1 MSQPINNGKKLCG
14 LIGNPVGHTLSP
26 IIHHHLASLCGHD
39 LEYRPM
45 QVEAD
50 ELKETVLDA
59 VVGHMAGCNVTVP
72 YKSAVIEYLDSL
84 DSLAEGIGAVNT
96 IVPTAEG
103 LKGYNTDMPGLLRA
117 MTEDGVSIKGEHVLI
132 LGAGGVARAVAFL
145 MLREGAAQ
153 VYILNRT
160 VEKAEDIVREMQSAT
175 GHTNISAMNIAEY
188 ANLPQGQKYL
198 AIQATSVGLYPDT
211 ERAVLED
218 ATFYERIHT
227 GYDLIYTPAD
237 TKFMRLVRAHGGQA
251 YNGLKMLLYQAI
263 IAYELWHDVQITSE
277 MAKQTYQV
285 LVDAVERR
293 KR

>member
-1 MSQPINNGKKLCG
+1 KLCG

-26 IIHHHLASLCGHD
+26 VIHHHLASLCGHH

-50 ELKETVLDA
+50 ELKTMVRNTVA
-59 VVGHMAGCNVTVP
+59 GHMAGCNVTVP
-72 YKSAVIEYLDSL
+72 YKSAVIQYLDRL
-84 DSLAEGIGAVNT
+84 DPVAEGIGAVNT
-96 IVPTAEG
+96 IVPTPEG
-103 LKGYNTDMPGLLRA
+103 LTGFNTDMPGLLRA
-117 MTEDGVSIKGEHVLI
+117 MTEDGVSIKGEHVII

-160 VEKAEDIVREMQSAT
+160 VEKAESIVQEMRRVT
-175 GHTNISAMNIAEY
+175 GHTNILAMSMEEY
-188 ANLPQGQKYL
+188 GNLPRNYKYL

-211 ERAVLED
+211 EKTVVED
-218 ATFYERIHT
+218 ASFYERIHT

-237 TKFMRLVRAHGGQA
+237 TKFMQLVKAHGGQA

-285 LVDAVERR
+285 LADAVERR

>member
-1 MSQPINNGKKLCG
+1 MSQQINNSKKLCG

-26 IIHHHLASLCGHD
+26 VIHHHLASLCGHN

-50 ELKETVLDA
+50 ELKTMVRNTVA
-59 VVGHMAGCNVTVP
+59 GQMAGCNVTVP
-72 YKSAVIEYLDSL
+72 YKSAVIQYLDRL
-84 DSLAEGIGAVNT
+84 DPVAEGIGAVNT
-96 IVPTAEG
+96 IVPTPEG
-103 LKGYNTDMPGLLRA
+103 LMGFNTDMPGLLRA
-117 MTEDGVSIKGEHVLI
+117 MTEDGVSIKGEHVII

-160 VEKAEDIVREMQSAT
+160 VEKAESIVQEMRRVT
-175 GHTNISAMNIAEY
+175 GHTNILAMSMEEY
-188 ANLPQGQKYL
+188 GNLPRNYKYL

-211 ERAVLED
+211 EKAVVED
-218 ATFYERIHT
+218 ASFYERIHT

-237 TKFMRLVRAHGGQA
+237 TKFMQLVKAHGGQA

-285 LVDAVERR
+285 LADAVERR